1 VLPPFPPPVPRPG
14 RIVSTISRLALCA
27 FLLLPATPVRSLGQ
41 EAVVDD
47 DGIVER
53 VESAGNALIK
63 GNKTVKLKT
72 LRTQLQR
79 VHSCSLDLPRAAAE
93 ELSPGDIYAR
103 RARGVLVVGVL
114 AKPRK
119 KNAKFEMAGC
129 SGFALTA
136 EGIFVTNYHVVDNP
150 EGETLVVMTHQGD
163 VTPVTEVLAA
173 DKLSDVAIL
182 RAPGATFTPLPL
194 AADAPPAGA
203 QVWVISHPDHNF
215 FSLTSGLVSRHFV
228 ADTEFG
234 RTPQLAITADF
245 GAGSSGG
252 PVLDRHGAVGGM
264 VCSTTSVY
272 WEDDKIKDLQM
283 VFKHCVPVES
293 IRRLIEPLSP
303 PVASP

>member
-1 VLPPFPPPVPRPG
+1 MSLHLPPFRIPLPRSAG
-14 RIVSTISRLALCA
+14 LT
-27 FLLLPATPVRSLGQ
+27 FLLAAAAFSLLSAGAAKVRA
-41 EAVVDD
+41 EDPVVDD

-53 VESAGNALIK
+53 VENAGNALIK
-63 GNKTVKLKT
+63 SNKTVKLRT
-72 LRTQLQR
+72 LRTQLQH
-79 VHSCSLDLPRAAAE
+79 VHTCSLDLPAVTAE
-93 ELSPGDIYAR
+93 ELTPGELYAR

-114 AKPRK
+114 AKQK
-119 KNAKFEMAGC
+119 KRSAKYEMAGC

-182 RAPGATFTPLPL
+182 HAPGASFTPIPL

-203 QVWVISHPDHNF
+203 PVWVISHPDHNF

-272 WEDDKIKDLQM
+272 WEDEKIKDLQM

-293 IRRLIEPLSP
+293 IRHLIAP
-303 PVASP
+303 PAPQ